1 MIYTLSVILIPIVVL
16 SFIIYCT
23 VKPKPLYYVIIAM
36 ILLQIFKILDSIFIE
51 HKSVLQALLHPF
63 DILLWVILIAYGIS
77 HYRNKHKA

>member
-23 VKPKPLYYVIIAM
+23 VKRKPLYYVIIAM

-63 DILLWVILIAYGIS
+63 DILLWVILITYGIS

>member
-23 VKPKPLYYVIIAM
+23 VKRKPLYYVIIAM
-36 ILLQIFKILDSIFIE
+36 ILLQIVKILDSIFIE

>member
-16 SFIIYCT
+16 SFFIYCT
-23 VKPKPLYYVIIAM
+23 VKRKPLYYVIIAM
-36 ILLQIFKILDSIFIE
+36 ILLQIVKILDSIFIE